1 MFKMI
6 IEKYNFECL
15 VTSETDFFEVCKKN
29 NFELPE
35 LLHGYYQDNIKG
47 ITVWCLCDPKTHKV
61 FLEELK

>member
-35 LLHGYYQDNIKG
+35 LLHGYYKNNIKG
-47 ITVWCLCDPKTHKV
+47 IAV
-61 FLEELK
+61 

>member
-6 IEKYNFECL
+6 IEKDNFECL

-35 LLHGYYQDNIKG
+35 LLHGYYKNNIKG
-47 ITVWCLCDPKTHKV
+47 IAV
-61 FLEELK
+61 